1 MIKNGRGEKL
11 EGTGI
16 IKDVFNYV
24 KGQVWNKVKHPLSTI
39 GDVVGLIPDA
49 RA

>member
-1 MIKNGRGEKL
+1 MIYFFLLYMSNKRKIMIKNGRGEKL

-24 KGQVWNKVKHPLSTI
+24 KG
-39 GDVVGLIPDA
+39 
-49 RA
+49 